1 MNDPRENSIDIDKH
15 AIWESDNREEARYQ
29 WNAMITDY
37 CDMTPEEYMKN
48 PVVEALKT
56 AIKDASDSVN
66 DNIDS
71 STSEIVNTMNS
82 ASTEIVDSINSAS
95 TRTNDNIDESTD
107 DIISAITN
115 IAEVIHSSTSLEIIF
130 YYTSE
135 NSQIDYTTLTPDDFA
150 SSIVV
155 IGSDTYI
162 NFLLGDPTPEN
173 WQKFLDNEIDEA
185 TLRQLSSNTYYI
197 AIPKAYK
204 GKLTIQENGTA
215 DVTDNYEEIS
225 QDIFDGYILY
235 RSVDVDYF
243 NEDYEEGIT
252 NVKQPHK
259 ITIAK

>member
-48 PVVEALKT
+48 PVVEAIKSS
-56 AIKDASDSVN
+56 IKDASDAVN
-66 DNIDS
+66 DKMDS
-71 STSEIVNTMNS
+71 STS
-82 ASTEIVDSINSAS
+82 EIVDSINSAS

-115 IAEVIHSSTSLEIIF
+115 IQSSTSLEIVF
-130 YYTSE
+130 YYASE

-155 IGSDTYI
+155 IGSDKYI

-173 WQKFLDNEIDEA
+173 WQKFINNEIDEA

-204 GKLTIQENGTA
+204 GKLTIQENGIA

-252 NVKQPHK
+252 NVKHPHK

>member
-15 AIWESDNREEARYQ
+15 AIWENDNREEARYQ
-29 WNAMITDY
+29 WNAMIVDY

-48 PVVEALKT
+48 PVVEAIKSS
-56 AIKDASDSVN
+56 IKDASDAVN
-66 DNIDS
+66 DKMDS
-71 STSEIVNTMNS
+71 ST
-82 ASTEIVDSINSAS
+82 TEIVDSINSAS

-115 IAEVIHSSTSLEIIF
+115 IAEVIHSSTSLEIVF
-130 YYTSE
+130 YYASE

-173 WQKFLDNEIDEA
+173 WQKFLNNEIDEA

-204 GKLTIQENGTA
+204 GKLTILENGTA